1 MLTIYK
7 ATSRTPQRGKI
18 DVLLDR
24 AQLVAGFEEQGF
36 DMDQRLRALRNLEQG
51 LTVFVGPV
59 AIEEFRPLRR
69 AFGPCDKYAKGA
81 ALLGPH
87 WVKLTTGYTTRR
99 GTGVEP
105 DKTAS

>member
-18 DVLLDR
+18 DVLMDR
-24 AQLVAGFEEQGF
+24 AQLVAGFEDQGF

-59 AIEEFRPLRR
+59 AVREFRPMVRVSPGSRAAAPVVELR
-69 AFGPCDKYAKGA
+69 P
-81 ALLGPH
+81 
-87 WVKLTTGYTTRR
+87 
-99 GTGVEP
+99 
-105 DKTAS
+105 AS